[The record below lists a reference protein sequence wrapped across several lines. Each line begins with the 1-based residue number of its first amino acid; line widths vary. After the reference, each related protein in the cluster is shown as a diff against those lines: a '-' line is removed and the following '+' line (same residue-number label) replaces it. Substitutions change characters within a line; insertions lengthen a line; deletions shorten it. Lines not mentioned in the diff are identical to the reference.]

1 MKIEPDNFI
10 PQIWETTDKGRPRLK
25 LLVCGKCFVHSPE
38 IENTVTGTTS
48 KTVVERFTHPVA
60 IVMTTPAIVLY
71 SFTDSE
77 HTWKILEQKDHG
89 MSRREAQTALSE
101 AYRGVEWIRAEITN
115 PTSPVPPN
123 PHWRFKVA
131 MATPD
136 DPKAPDP
143 KTTEHETSMLRNIN
157 AWVNWSRWIK
167 QRLTL
172 PQRAEE
178 LTKMGFPTT
187 TKALESA
194 AGKAGL

>member
-1 MKIEPDNFI
+1 MKTIPLEDFL
-10 PQIWETTDKGRPRLK
+10 PQIWETTDKGRPTLK

-77 HTWKILEQKDHG
+77 HTWRILTPKDCG
-89 MSRREAQTALSE
+89 MSRREAQTALYE

-131 MATPD
+131 MAMPN
-136 DPKAPDP
+136 DPKAP
-143 KTTEHETSMLRNIN
+143 EHETTMLRNVN

-167 QRLTL
+167 QGLTL
-172 PQRAEE
+172 PQRAQE
-178 LTKMGFPTT
+178 LTKMGFPTSY
-187 TKALESA
+187 KALDRA
-194 AGKAGL
+194 AGTAGL